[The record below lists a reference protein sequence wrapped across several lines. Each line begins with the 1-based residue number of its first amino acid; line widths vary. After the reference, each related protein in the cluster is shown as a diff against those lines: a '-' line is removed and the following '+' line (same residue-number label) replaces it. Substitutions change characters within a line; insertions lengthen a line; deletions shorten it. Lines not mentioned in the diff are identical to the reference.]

1 MARGI
6 ALVLHGPINHRRVPH
21 AVDRLS
27 RRRQGESRYIPRSKH
42 SLTRQ
47 IGLLYGGIF
56 SEIVA
61 NIAIIFSTA
70 HVQPPFER
78 LSERYGAFTLI
89 IL

>member
-1 MARGI
+1 M
-6 ALVLHGPINHRRVPH
+6 
-21 AVDRLS
+21 DRLP
-27 RRRQGESRYIPRSKH
+27 RWRQGRLGDESRSEG

-47 IGLLYGGIF
+47 IGLLYGGIL

-61 NIAIIFSTA
+61 NIAIIYSRA